1 MKAPLLT
8 YNGENNHHKIKNIP
22 SDGEIVITKRDQFQ
36 HTFSSEQNNKHQIN
50 PVQNVGH
57 FLTLVISLH
66 HHGDHVEA
74 DEDHDRDVER
84 LLCHQVV
91 HQALDLVLQQG
102 WECGE
107 AGGWVSGA
115 VVRAGRGQ
123 AGGVRGHDTRVWG
136 AGRERERER
145 RH

>member
-36 HTFSSEQNNKHQIN
+36 HTFSSEQNDKHQIN

-66 HHGDHVEA
+66 HHGDHVETCRNIESCCCA
-74 DEDHDRDVER
+74 TSTNIV
-84 LLCHQVV
+84 LLVV
-91 HQALDLVLQQG
+91 I
-102 WECGE
+102 
-107 AGGWVSGA
+107 
-115 VVRAGRGQ
+115 
-123 AGGVRGHDTRVWG
+123 
-136 AGRERERER
+136 
-145 RH
+145 

>member
-1 MKAPLLT
+1 MKAPLIT

-36 HTFSSEQNNKHQIN
+36 HTFSSEQNDKHQIN

-74 DEDHDRDVER
+74 DKDHDADIK
-84 LLCHQVV
+84 
-91 HQALDLVLQQG
+91 DLFGYEIKDHPLEFVLQKK
-102 WECGE
+102 
-107 AGGWVSGA
+107 
-115 VVRAGRGQ
+115 
-123 AGGVRGHDTRVWG
+123 RVC
-136 AGRERERER
+136 EIPLETEKQIKSNLSDFNITM
-145 RH
+145 